1 MRKAFAATILAALAL
16 LGFVDAAAAAP
27 RVRIEDAE
35 RSSNHVN
42 FTVYAPGGPLLTSD
56 NFEVTINGIH
66 ADGVVATASAGTRQP
81 AGAVLVLDSSG
92 SMAGR
97 PIAEA
102 KRAARLF
109 INTVEKDTLLA
120 LVRFSDEV
128 VTLSPYTGERGRLL
142 QRVKSVDARGETALY
157 DAVLRATSLVRS
169 RPVEQRNIV
178 LLSDGGDTVSNA
190 TLNEALASAT
200 NSGAT
205 VFIVGLRSPEY
216 SVGTISKLASDT
228 GGQTLV
234 TADATQLSRIFK
246 GLAQTLISRYEV
258 SVVNPDPGATLL
270 DVTIEVS
277 GETTAS
283 GSRQFRFPAP
293 AAPDETITLSRM
305 PLEVLLLIV
314 GLGVAIITFL
324 LSEFGRRSR
333 KPPAHR
339 LVWYD
344 DAGTEQVDGDA
355 LINAA
360 VLDRAK
366 QLATRLADKAGYLER
381 IDRTIDAA
389 GLRWRPGEAIVAS
402 ALLAFT
408 GLVVGA
414 VAGAAFISL
423 IIGLLGLAA
432 PALYIRIKAARRRR
446 AFEQQLPE
454 VLQMMSGALRAGYSI
469 QQALAAVAEDGQPPA
484 REEFR
489 RATAEIR
496 LGATIDE
503 ALRQMAQRLGVV
515 DFDWVVMAIEIQRE
529 VGGDLA
535 EVLDAIA
542 QTIRERERLRR
553 HIKAL
558 TAEGRLSGWILGGL
572 PFFMAGM
579 LLLINPGYLA
589 TLFESGF
596 GLVMIAG
603 ASVLMVIGAY
613 WMRKIIRIEV

>member
-1 MRKAFAATILAALAL
+1 MRKTFLAPLLAAVAV
-16 LGFVDAAAAAP
+16 LGFVTAATAAP
-27 RVRIEDAE
+27 QVRIEDAK
-35 RSSNHVN
+35 RSSNHVS
-42 FTVYAPGGPLLTSD
+42 FTVYTPGGPLLTSD
-56 NFEVTINGIH
+56 NFDIAINGIE
-66 ADGVVATASAGTRQP
+66 ADGVVATASSGRSRP

-97 PIAEA
+97 PIREA
-102 KRAARLF
+102 KKAARLF
-109 INTVEKDTLLA
+109 INTVEKDAMLA
-120 LVRFSDEV
+120 LVRFSDDV
-128 VTLSPYTGERGRLL
+128 ATLSPFTANRGQLL
-142 QRVKSVDARGETALY
+142 QRVKGVTARGETSLY
-157 DAVLRATSLVRS
+157 DAVLRAASLVRS

-178 LLSDGGDTVSNA
+178 LLSDGADTVSNA
-190 TLNEALASAT
+190 SLNEALASAT
-200 NSGAT
+200 DSGAT
-205 VFIVGLRSPEY
+205 VFIVGLKSPEY
-216 SVGTISKLASDT
+216 SVGTIRKLASDT

-258 SVVNPDPGATLL
+258 SIVNPDPAATLL
-270 DVTIEVS
+270 EVTVDVS
-277 GETTAS
+277 GETLAS

-293 AAPDETITLSRM
+293 AAPDETITLSRI
-305 PLEVLLLIV
+305 PLELLLLIV
-314 GLGVAIITFL
+314 GLGVAIVTFL
-324 LSEFGRRSR
+324 LSEFVRRTR

-355 LINAA
+355 LIDAA

-366 QLATRLADKAGYLER
+366 QLATRLADKVGYLER

-389 GLRWRPGEAIVAS
+389 GLRWRPGEVIVAS
-402 ALLAFT
+402 VLLAFT
-408 GLVVGA
+408 GFVLGA
-414 VAGAAFISL
+414 VAGRAL
-423 IIGLLGLAA
+423 LGLLIGLLGLAM
-432 PALYIRIKAARRRR
+432 PALYVRIKAARRRR
-446 AFEQQLPE
+446 AFEQQLPD

-484 REEFR
+484 SDEFR
-489 RATAEIR
+489 RTTAEVR

-503 ALRQMAQRLGVV
+503 ALRQMAQRLGVI

-535 EVLDAIA
+535 EVLEAIA

-579 LLLINPGYLA
+579 LLLINPDYLA
-589 TLFESGF
+589 ALFESGF
-596 GLVMIAG
+596 GLAMIAG
-603 ASVLMVIGAY
+603 ASVLMVIGAF

>member
-1 MRKAFAATILAALAL
+1 MRKAFAATLLAAVAL

-35 RSSNHVN
+35 RSSDYVG
-42 FTVYAPGGPLLTSD
+42 FTVYTPGGPLLTSD
-56 NFEVTINGIH
+56 NFEVSINGIP
-66 ADGVVATASAGTRQP
+66 ANGVVATASAGSRQP
-81 AGAVLVLDSSG
+81 AGAALVLDSSG

-120 LVRFSDEV
+120 LVRFSDDV
-128 VTLSPYTGERGRLL
+128 VTLSPYTGERSQLL

-200 NSGAT
+200 SSGAT
-205 VFIVGLRSPEY
+205 VFIVGLKSPEY
-216 SVGTISKLASDT
+216 SVGTIRKLAAET

-246 GLAQTLISRYEV
+246 GLAQTLISKYEV

-270 DVTIEVS
+270 DVTVEVS

-324 LSEFGRRSR
+324 LSEFLRRTR

-366 QLATRLADKAGYLER
+366 QLATRLADRAGYLER

-389 GLRWRPGEAIVAS
+389 GLRWRPGEVIVAS

-408 GLVVGA
+408 GLVLGA
-414 VAGAAFISL
+414 VAGAAFVGL
-423 IIGLLGLAA
+423 LIGLLGMVA
-432 PALYIRIKAARRRR
+432 PALYIRIKAARRGR

-469 QQALAAVAEDGQPPA
+469 QQALAAVAEDGQSPA
-484 REEFR
+484 SDEFR
-489 RATAEIR
+489 RTTAEIR

-542 QTIRERERLRR
+542 QTIRERERLRG

-572 PFFMAGM
+572 PFFMAGA
-579 LLLINPGYLA
+579 LLLINPEYLA
-589 TLFESGF
+589 TLFESGM
-596 GLVMIAG
+596 GLAMIAG
-603 ASVLMVIGAY
+603 ASVVMVIGAF

>member
-1 MRKAFAATILAALAL
+1 MRKTFVASLLAAVAV
-16 LGFVDAAAAAP
+16 LGFVNAATAAP
-27 RVRIEDAE
+27 QVRIEDAK
-35 RSSNHVN
+35 RSSNHVS
-42 FTVYAPGGPLLTSD
+42 FTVYTPGGPLLTSD
-56 NFEVTINGIH
+56 NFGITINGLE
-66 ADGVVATASAGTRQP
+66 ADGVVATASSGTRRP

-92 SMAGR
+92 SMVGR

-102 KRAARLF
+102 KEAARLF
-109 INTVEKDTLLA
+109 IKTVEKDAMLA
-120 LVRFSDEV
+120 LVRFSDDV
-128 VTLSPYTGERGRLL
+128 VTLSPFTSNRGQLL
-142 QRVKSVDARGETALY
+142 QRVKSVSARGETSLY
-157 DAVLRATSLVRS
+157 DAVLRAASLVRS

-178 LLSDGGDTVSNA
+178 LLSDGADTVSNA
-190 TLNEALASAT
+190 SLNEALASAT
-200 NSGAT
+200 TSGAT

-216 SVGTISKLASDT
+216 SVGTIRRLAADT

-246 GLAQTLISRYEV
+246 GLAQTLISRYDV
-258 SVVNPDPGATLL
+258 SVVNPDPAATLL
-270 DVTIEVS
+270 DVTVDVS
-277 GETTAS
+277 GETSAS
-283 GSRQFRFPAP
+283 GSRQFRFTAP

-305 PLEVLLLIV
+305 PLELLLLII
-314 GLGVAIITFL
+314 GLGVAIVTFL
-324 LSEFGRRSR
+324 LSEFVRRTR

-366 QLATRLADKAGYLER
+366 QLATRLAERAGYLER
-381 IDRTIDAA
+381 IDSTIDAA
-389 GLRWRPGEAIVAS
+389 GLRWRPGEVIVAS
-402 ALLAFT
+402 VLLAFT
-408 GLVVGA
+408 GFVLGA
-414 VAGAAFISL
+414 VARKPLLGL
-423 IIGLLGLAA
+423 LIGLLGLAA

-469 QQALAAVAEDGQPPA
+469 QQALAAVAEDGQSPA
-484 REEFR
+484 SDEFR
-489 RATAEIR
+489 RTTAEVR
-496 LGATIDE
+496 LGATIDK

-535 EVLDAIA
+535 EVLDSIA

-553 HIKAL
+553 HITAL

-572 PFFMAGM
+572 PFFMAGA
-579 LLLINPGYLA
+579 LLVINPEYLA
-589 TLFESGF
+589 TLFESGL
-596 GLVMIAG
+596 GLAMIAG
-603 ASVLMVIGAY
+603 ASVLMVIGAF

>member
-1 MRKAFAATILAALAL
+1 MRKTFLAPLLAAVAV
-16 LGFVDAAAAAP
+16 LGFVTAATAAP
-27 RVRIEDAE
+27 QVRIEDAK
-35 RSSNHVN
+35 RSSNHVS
-42 FTVYAPGGPLLTSD
+42 FTVYTPGGPLLTSD
-56 NFEVTINGIH
+56 NFDIAINGIE
-66 ADGVVATASAGTRQP
+66 ADGVVATASSGRSRP

-97 PIAEA
+97 PIREA
-102 KRAARLF
+102 KKAARLF
-109 INTVEKDTLLA
+109 INTVEKDAMLA
-120 LVRFSDEV
+120 LVRFSDDV
-128 VTLSPYTGERGRLL
+128 ATLSPFTANRGQLL
-142 QRVKSVDARGETALY
+142 QRVKGVTARGETSLY
-157 DAVLRATSLVRS
+157 DAVLRAASLVRS

-178 LLSDGGDTVSNA
+178 LLSDGADTVSNA
-190 TLNEALASAT
+190 SLNEALASAT
-200 NSGAT
+200 DSGAT
-205 VFIVGLRSPEY
+205 VFIVGLKSPEY
-216 SVGTISKLASDT
+216 SVGTIRKLASDT

-258 SVVNPDPGATLL
+258 SIVNPDPAATLL
-270 DVTIEVS
+270 EVTVDVS
-277 GETTAS
+277 GETLAS

-293 AAPDETITLSRM
+293 AAPDETITLSRI
-305 PLEVLLLIV
+305 PLELLLLIV
-314 GLGVAIITFL
+314 GLGVAIVTFL
-324 LSEFGRRSR
+324 LSEFVRRTR

-355 LINAA
+355 LIDAA

-366 QLATRLADKAGYLER
+366 QLATRLADKVGYLER

-389 GLRWRPGEAIVAS
+389 GLRWRPGEVIVAS
-402 ALLAFT
+402 VLLAFT
-408 GLVVGA
+408 GFVLGA
-414 VAGAAFISL
+414 VAGRAL
-423 IIGLLGLAA
+423 LGLLIGLLGLAM
-432 PALYIRIKAARRRR
+432 PALFVRIKAARRRR
-446 AFEQQLPE
+446 AFEQQLPD

-484 REEFR
+484 SDEFR
-489 RATAEIR
+489 RTTAEVR

-503 ALRQMAQRLGVV
+503 ALRQMAQRLGVI

-535 EVLDAIA
+535 EVLEAIA

-579 LLLINPGYLA
+579 LLLINPDYLA
-589 TLFESGF
+589 ALFESGF
-596 GLVMIAG
+596 GLAMIAG
-603 ASVLMVIGAY
+603 ASVLMVIGAF

>member
-1 MRKAFAATILAALAL
+1 MRKAFAATLLAAVAL

-35 RSSNHVN
+35 RSSDYVG
-42 FTVYAPGGPLLTSD
+42 FTVYTPGGPLLTSD
-56 NFEVTINGIH
+56 NFEVSINGIP
-66 ADGVVATASAGTRQP
+66 ANGVVATASAGSRQP
-81 AGAVLVLDSSG
+81 AGAALVLDSSG

-120 LVRFSDEV
+120 LVRFSDDV
-128 VTLSPYTGERGRLL
+128 VTLSPYTGERSQLL

-200 NSGAT
+200 SSGAT
-205 VFIVGLRSPEY
+205 VFIVGLKSPEY
-216 SVGTISKLASDT
+216 SVGTIRKLAAET

-246 GLAQTLISRYEV
+246 GLAQTLISKYEV

-270 DVTIEVS
+270 DVTVEVS

-293 AAPDETITLSRM
+293 ATPDETITLSRM

-324 LSEFGRRSR
+324 LSEFLRRTR

-366 QLATRLADKAGYLER
+366 QLATRLADRAGYLER

-389 GLRWRPGEAIVAS
+389 GLRWRPGEVIVAS

-408 GLVVGA
+408 GLVLGA
-414 VAGAAFISL
+414 VAGAAFVGL
-423 IIGLLGLAA
+423 LIGLLGMVA
-432 PALYIRIKAARRRR
+432 PALYIRIKAARRGR

-469 QQALAAVAEDGQPPA
+469 QQALAAVAEDGQSPA
-484 REEFR
+484 SDEFR
-489 RATAEIR
+489 RTTAEIR

-542 QTIRERERLRR
+542 QTIRERERLRG

-572 PFFMAGM
+572 PFFMAGA
-579 LLLINPGYLA
+579 LLLINPEYLA
-589 TLFESGF
+589 TLFESGM
-596 GLVMIAG
+596 GLAMIAG
-603 ASVLMVIGAY
+603 ASVVMVIGAF

>member
-1 MRKAFAATILAALAL
+1 MRKTVAACILAVVALF
-16 LGFVDAAAAAP
+16 GFVDVGHAAP
-27 RVRIEDAE
+27 QVRIEDAK
-35 RSSNHVN
+35 RSSPHMS
-42 FTVYAPGGPLLTSD
+42 FTLYTPGGPLLTSD
-56 NFEVTINGIH
+56 NFEVTINGIK

-102 KRAARLF
+102 KKAARLF
-109 INTVEKDTLLA
+109 INTVEKDTLMA
-120 LVRFSDEV
+120 LVRFSDDV
-128 VTLSPYTGERGRLL
+128 VTLSSYTGERRQLL

-178 LLSDGGDTVSNA
+178 VLSDGGDTVSNA
-190 TLNEALASAT
+190 TLNEAIDSAT

-205 VFIVGLRSPEY
+205 VFIVGLKSPEY
-216 SVGTISKLASDT
+216 SVGTIRRLATDT

-270 DVTIEVS
+270 DVTVQVS

-293 AAPDETITLSRM
+293 AEPDETITVSRM
-305 PLEVLLLIV
+305 PLEVLLIIV

-324 LSEFGRRSR
+324 VSEFVRHTR

-339 LVWYD
+339 LMWYD
-344 DAGTEQVDGDA
+344 DGGNEQIDKDE

-360 VLDRAK
+360 ILDRAK
-366 QLATRLADKAGYLER
+366 QLATRLADRAGYLER
-381 IDRTIDAA
+381 IDKTIDAA
-389 GLRWRPGEAIVAS
+389 GLRWRPGEVIVAS

-408 GLVVGA
+408 GLLVGAVVGA
-414 VAGAAFISL
+414 AFVGL
-423 IIGLLGLAA
+423 LTGLLGLVA
-432 PALYIRIKAARRRR
+432 PALFIRIKAARRRR

-469 QQALAAVAEDGQPPA
+469 QQAMAAVAEDGQPPA
-484 REEFR
+484 RDEFR

-496 LGATIDE
+496 LGGTIDE

-515 DFDWVVMAIEIQRE
+515 DFDWVVMAVEIQRE

-579 LLLINPGYLA
+579 LLLINPEYLA
-589 TLFESGF
+589 TLFET
-596 GLVMIAG
+596 GLGLAMIAS
-603 ASVLMVIGAY
+603 ASVLMVIGAF

>member
-1 MRKAFAATILAALAL
+1 MRKVFAATIIAAVAL
-16 LGFVDAAAAAP
+16 LGFVDAATAAP

-35 RSSNHVN
+35 RTANHVS
-42 FTVYAPGGPLLTSD
+42 FTVFTPGGPLLTSD
-56 NFEVTINGIH
+56 NFDVTINGIQ
-66 ADGVVATASAGTRQP
+66 ADGVLATASTGTRQP

-102 KRAARLF
+102 KKAARLF
-109 INTVEKDTLLA
+109 INTVEKDALLA
-120 LVRFSDEV
+120 LVRFSDDV
-128 VTLSPYTGERGRLL
+128 VTLSPFTANRKQLL
-142 QRVKSVDARGETALY
+142 KRAKSVDARGETALY
-157 DAVLRATSLVRS
+157 DAVIRATSLVRS
-169 RPVEQRNIV
+169 RPLEQRNIV
-178 LLSDGGDTVSNA
+178 LLSDGGDTVSSASLNA
-190 TLNEALASAT
+190 ALASAT

-216 SVGTISKLASDT
+216 SVGTIRTLAAET

-246 GLAQTLISRYEV
+246 GLAQTLISRYEI
-258 SVVNPDPGATLL
+258 SVTNPDPGATLL
-270 DVTIEVS
+270 DVNVDVS
-277 GETTAS
+277 GEAPAS

-293 AAPDETITLSRM
+293 APRDETITPSRM
-305 PLEVLLLIV
+305 PLELLLLIV

-324 LSEFGRRSR
+324 FSELVRRTRNS
-333 KPPAHR
+333 PADR

-344 DAGTEQVDGDA
+344 DHGNEQINKDE

-360 VLDRAK
+360 ILDRAK
-366 QLATRLADKAGYLER
+366 VLATKLADRAGYLER
-381 IDRTIDAA
+381 IDKTIDAA
-389 GLRWRPGEAIVAS
+389 GLRWRPGEVIVAS
-402 ALLAFT
+402 VLLAFT
-408 GLVVGA
+408 G
-414 VAGAAFISL
+414 FILGTLGSDA
-423 IIGLLGLAA
+423 IIGLVLGAIGLSV
-432 PALYIRIKAARRRR
+432 PAGYIRIKAARRRR

-469 QQALAAVAEDGQPPA
+469 QQALAAVAEDGGSPA

-496 LGATIDE
+496 LGATLDE
-503 ALRQMAQRLGVV
+503 GLRQMAGRIGVV

-535 EVLDAIA
+535 EVLDSIA
-542 QTIRERERLRR
+542 GTIRERERLRR

-572 PFFMAGM
+572 PFFMAGV
-579 LLLINPGYLA
+579 LLIVNPGYLS
-589 TLFESGF
+589 TLFESGL
-596 GLVMIAG
+596 GLAMVAG
-603 ASVLMVIGAY
+603 ASVLMVIGAF
-613 WMRKIIRIEV
+613 WMRKVIRIEV

>member
-1 MRKAFAATILAALAL
+1 MRKTFLAPLLAAVAV
-16 LGFVDAAAAAP
+16 LGFVTAATAAP
-27 RVRIEDAE
+27 QVRIEDAK
-35 RSSNHVN
+35 RSSNHVS
-42 FTVYAPGGPLLTSD
+42 FTVYTPGGPLLTSD
-56 NFEVTINGIH
+56 NFDITINGIE
-66 ADGVVATASAGTRQP
+66 ADGVVATASSGRRRP

-102 KRAARLF
+102 KKAARLF
-109 INTVEKDTLLA
+109 INTVEKDAMLA
-120 LVRFSDEV
+120 LVRFSDDV
-128 VTLSPYTGERGRLL
+128 ATLSPFTANRGQLL
-142 QRVKSVDARGETALY
+142 QRVKGVTARGETSLY
-157 DAVLRATSLVRS
+157 DAVLRAASLVRS

-178 LLSDGGDTVSNA
+178 LLSDGADTVSNA
-190 TLNEALASAT
+190 SLNEALASAT

-205 VFIVGLRSPEY
+205 VFIVGLKSPEY
-216 SVGTISKLASDT
+216 SVGTIRKLASDT

-246 GLAQTLISRYEV
+246 GLAQTLISRYDV
-258 SVVNPDPGATLL
+258 SIANPDPAATLL
-270 DVTIEVS
+270 DVTVDVS
-277 GETTAS
+277 GETLAS

-293 AAPDETITLSRM
+293 AAPDETITPSRM
-305 PLEVLLLIV
+305 PLELLLLIV
-314 GLGVAIITFL
+314 GLGVAIVTFL
-324 LSEFGRRSR
+324 LSEFVRRTR

-366 QLATRLADKAGYLER
+366 QLATRLADRVGYLER

-389 GLRWRPGEAIVAS
+389 GLRWRPGEVIVAS
-402 ALLAFT
+402 VLLAFT
-408 GLVVGA
+408 GFVLGA
-414 VAGAAFISL
+414 VAGRAL
-423 IIGLLGLAA
+423 LGLLIGLLGLAM
-432 PALYIRIKAARRRR
+432 PALYVRIKAVRRRR

-484 REEFR
+484 SDEFR
-489 RATAEIR
+489 RTTAEVR

-579 LLLINPGYLA
+579 LLLINPDYLA

-603 ASVLMVIGAY
+603 ASVLMVIGAF